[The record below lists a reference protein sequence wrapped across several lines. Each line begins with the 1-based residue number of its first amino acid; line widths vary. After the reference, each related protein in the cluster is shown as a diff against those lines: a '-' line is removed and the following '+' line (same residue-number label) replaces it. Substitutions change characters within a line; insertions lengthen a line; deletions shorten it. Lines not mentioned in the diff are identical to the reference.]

1 MEHTFS
7 SGMSQVL
14 TQGSGSP
21 RRFHSRLQMV
31 GLTLY
36 AVGSFSLFVAFVGF
50 IIGLEGRPYGYLGNF
65 VTLVIL
71 SLPIL
76 FAGILF
82 LEEWGKGTKRRGCQQ
97 KKIVSMG
104 HR

>member
-1 MEHTFS
+1 MMEHTFAS
-7 SGMSQVL
+7 ETGTSQVL
-14 TQGSGSP
+14 TQESGSP
-21 RRFHSRLQMV
+21 TGSRSRLQMI

-36 AVGSFSLFVAFVGF
+36 AVGSLSLFVAFVGF

-82 LEEWGKGTKRRGCQQ
+82 FRR
-97 KKIVSMG
+97 MG
-104 HR
+104 